1 MLINIHT
8 HHTIDDGNLS
18 IINRHEHFEACN
30 PPHYYSIGLHPWH
43 IYATDWQ
50 SGLSQL
56 KLYSTNS
63 HVVAIGECGLDRVC
77 GTDFKLQEKVFREQI
92 AWANIVAKPLIIH
105 CVRAH
110 RECVSI
116 LKEMK
121 NQMPV
126 VFHGFNNKLEIAL
139 MLIQEG
145 YYLSFG
151 NHLLYPQMESV
162 FASLSMQNIFLET
175 DTQNISIYDIYNQA
189 ARIKN
194 STVDQLY
201 FQIKRNTEKVFNI
214 KCPR

>member
-1 MLINIHT
+1 
-8 HHTIDDGNLS
+8 
-18 IINRHEHFEACN
+18 
-30 PPHYYSIGLHPWH
+30 
-43 IYATDWQ
+43 
-50 SGLSQL
+50 
-56 KLYSTNS
+56 
-63 HVVAIGECGLDRVC
+63 
-77 GTDFKLQEKVFREQI
+77 
-92 AWANIVAKPLIIH
+92 
-105 CVRAH
+105 
-110 RECVSI
+110 
-116 LKEMK
+116 
-121 NQMPV
+121 MPV